1 LLDYFFV
8 RIVVGIYLFLED
20 CLPIDP
26 KYDNALIYTI
36 SDSGVLCRQARV
48 GGLLDEW
55 STM

>member
-48 GGLLDEW
+48 GGLLDE
-55 STM
+55 